1 MPRKVLMNYSKK
13 FFTLSFMFSSI
24 LASQEKEIVQEKKP
38 HILVQAGIPGI
49 RQLYAFRPETCKPL
63 REIAQILLVN
73 DSDLTRAERE
83 IIAAYVSYLNQCNFC
98 CSCHTAIAVELLDGR
113 DDILQAVKQDF
124 ITAPI
129 SDKLKALLTIAAK
142 VQKDARTV
150 GDQDVIAAR
159 KHGATDLEIHD
170 TVLISALFCLYNKY
184 VDGLGAWTPD
194 DQLVYDKIGVQVAAT
209 GYIRPAGQ

>member
-1 MPRKVLMNYSKK
+1 M
-13 FFTLSFMFSSI
+13 
-24 LASQEKEIVQEKKP
+24 
-38 HILVQAGIPGI
+38 QAGIPGI
-49 RQLYAFRPETCKPL
+49 RQLFAFRPETCQPL

-83 IIAAYVSYLNQCNFC
+83 IIAAYVSYLNQCSFC

-124 ITAPI
+124 TKAQI
-129 SDKLKALLTIAAK
+129 SDKLKALLIIAAK

-150 GDQDVIAAR
+150 SEQDIIEAH

-184 VDGLGAWTPD
+184 VDGLGAWTPE
-194 DQLVYDKIGVQVAAT
+194 DQAIYDKIGVQVATA